1 MRAERKYRF
10 DASGQIPLSLFEQ
23 IKLGHLC
30 DVAVRLDS
38 RHSIPAT
45 SSNFSLR
52 RDSDSF
58 LISRSG
64 KHKRDLHPSD
74 FLLVDLQGK
83 PCAPIAPKPSDET
96 LLHALIYRKC
106 PWVECI
112 THCHAPE
119 LENLSPPSATLE
131 GHELLK
137 ALGKTNHQTPVT
149 LHVYENNQNM
159 AELAELIEA
168 TQFNEIRESKNKMT
182 TPKNKSE
189 MAQTP
194 ESQRPA
200 QTSGP
205 VLFVLARHG
214 IYCGG
219 ESIGK
224 TEAYLE
230 ALLHLLK
237 LKSSEAA
244 LHPSPN

>member
-30 DVAVRLDS
+30 DVAVRLDA

-52 RDSDSF
+52 RNTDSF

-74 FLLVDLQGK
+74 FLIVDLQGK

-96 LLHALIYRKC
+96 LLHALIYKKC

-119 LENLSPPSATLE
+119 LENLSPPSATIE

-137 ALGKTNHQTPVT
+137 ALGTSNHQTPVT

-159 AELAELIEA
+159 AELAGLIEA
-168 TQFNEIRESKNKMT
+168 TQFLEINKSINKT
-182 TPKNKSE
+182 APQKNKSE
-189 MAQTP
+189 VAHAP
-194 ESQRPA
+194 ESNLPA

-237 LKSSEAA
+237 LKCSETA
-244 LHPSPN
+244 LHSSPN